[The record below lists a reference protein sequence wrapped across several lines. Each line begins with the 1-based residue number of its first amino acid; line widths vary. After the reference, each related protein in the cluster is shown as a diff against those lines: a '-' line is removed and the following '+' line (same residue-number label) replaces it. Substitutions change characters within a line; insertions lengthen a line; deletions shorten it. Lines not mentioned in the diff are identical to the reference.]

1 MHDFLFFHTQKVL
14 SLSLLVFGVF
24 FNFELLYSLQ
34 FYFELIWISFVFSA
48 VIFLILIWLQSFHCK
63 EDMHFLLLV
72 QNRIVNSFHHCHKS
86 GWPQTSSLGNHCL
99 LCIIG
104 YSISSPASNRVQPQ
118 IFLTWYYTTILLLIL
133 PCDFL
138 GIIF

>member
-63 EDMHFLLLV
+63 EDMHFWLLV
-72 QNRIVNSFHHCHKS
+72 QNRIGNSFHHCHKQVD
-86 GWPQTSSLGNHCL
+86 PKLLHLETTAYYVLLNTSFHLRLPIECNHR
-99 LCIIG
+99 
-104 YSISSPASNRVQPQ
+104 YSQHGITWQFFCWYCHV
-118 IFLTWYYTTILLLIL
+118 IFLV
-133 PCDFL
+133 
-138 GIIF
+138 